1 MHYTELLNNKYCEG
15 NLWYRHVVTIQEKDT
30 SEVITTMTGVAY
42 YDPHILLCHYS
53 SIAKNLTQGATE
65 VTISR
70 VKMTQIFLQCCM
82 MHLAHILMYGWG
94 QLLSALQ

>member
-15 NLWYRHVVTIQEKDT
+15 YSNLWYRHAVTLQKKKTEDT
-30 SEVITTMTGVAY
+30 SEVITTMTDVAY
-42 YDPHILLCHYS
+42 YDLHILLCHYCNHN

-70 VKMTQIFLQCCM
+70 VKMTQIFLQC
-82 MHLAHILMYGWG
+82 MY
-94 QLLSALQ
+94 